1 LALTAERS
9 CQVTGIEVNAE
20 LAEKARARGL
30 EVLVADVQATPL
42 GTLVGGRLFDV
53 IILADVLEHLLEPRA
68 LLVQLHGLLAAGGR
82 VLVSIPNITHVD
94 IQVMLSQD
102 EWRYRSSGLLDRTHL
117 RFFTLKTLSQMA
129 AVCGFDVV
137 AQDRVVAPFLGTEVL
152 DSGRALK
159 LPPDRA
165 EALRAV
171 VAASNDNYQTYQHV
185 LELQPAPGW
194 AGKQLEGPSPK
205 SVPAAREPD
214 ATGPNPVVDV
224 VVVSAP
230 DRTAHLATV
239 VRALRA
245 QSYQAVAV
253 TLVLRGADEAA
264 VEEVR
269 RYLGRALPGLG
280 PVTVVAAGPSS
291 GAALNL
297 GLQLASHEH
306 VAFWTQ
312 DDSPSPGF
320 LGQLVEVLEAHPWV
334 AAAYGTLRIRN
345 GNHEDR
351 GWAPI
356 GEVRELGSAFDRLRM
371 VSAEATG
378 LSAALFRVAALRRIG
393 VRFDE
398 VPGGY
403 PEWAFLVSLAASAE
417 MEWCPSAAMTTWV
430 HPGRADPVPGD
441 PGQGHQ
447 RLLAVAAGR
456 DAALPVRA
464 GREEVRSAM
473 ASLDQLATERRSIE
487 AAYQQQIADA
497 RQLLDRVLSSRSWRL
512 TRALRR
518 LTGSRLPR

>member
-1 LALTAERS
+1 
-9 CQVTGIEVNAE
+9 
-20 LAEKARARGL
+20 
-30 EVLVADVQATPL
+30 VLVADVQATPL
-42 GTLVGGRLFDV
+42 ENLVGGQLFDV
-53 IILADVLEHLLEPRA
+53 IILADVLEHLLEPRE
-68 LLVQLHGLLAAGGR
+68 LLIQLHGVLAAGGR

-117 RFFTLKTLSQMA
+117 RFFTLRTFSQMA
-129 AVCGFDVV
+129 AACGFDVV

-159 LPPDRA
+159 LPSDRA
-165 EALRAV
+165 EALRAL

-185 LELQPAPGW
+185 LELEPAPGW
-194 AGKQLEGPSPK
+194 VGEHLGGPAPK
-205 SVPAAREPD
+205 SAPAAPAPD
-214 ATGPNPVVDV
+214 PPRPNPVVDV
-224 VVVSAP
+224 VVVSAE
-230 DRTAHLATV
+230 DRPAHLATTL
-239 VRALRA
+239 RALRD
-245 QSYQAVAV
+245 QSYQSVVATV
-253 TLVLRGADEAA
+253 VLRGADEAA
-264 VEEVR
+264 VEEVQ
-269 RYLGRALPGLG
+269 RYLDRAVPAVG

-306 VAFWTQ
+306 VAFWTH

-320 LGQLVEVLEAHPWV
+320 LGHLVELLEAHPWV

-345 GNHEDR
+345 GTHEVQ
-351 GWAPI
+351 GWSPI
-356 GEVRELGSAFDRLRM
+356 GEVRALGSAFDRLRM

-378 LSAALFRVAALRRIG
+378 LSAAIFRVADLRRIG
-393 VRFDE
+393 VRFDD

-403 PEWAFLVSLAASAE
+403 PEWTFLVSLAASAE

-473 ASLDQLATERRSIE
+473 ARLDQLATELKSIE

-497 RQLLDRVLSSRSWRL
+497 QQLLDRVLSSRSWRL